1 MQVHPDDNYAWEH
14 ENGALGKTEMW
25 YVLDARK
32 DARIIY
38 GFYHDMDKKSLH
50 RSLLDG
56 TVEKYLQKIPVK
68 RGDVFFINAGQVHA
82 ICAGTLVAEI
92 QENSN
97 LTYRMYDYNRTDRH
111 GKKRELHIEKALD
124 VADLKGGRT
133 PKQPMR
139 LLRYAKGCAA
149 ELLCRCEH
157 FQVERLLVNTE
168 RQRGLAEFHPAGNTF
183 QIMLCISG
191 CGTLVSGMATSINLF
206 KGDCIFIPA
215 NSQDFSIHGKMQVLR
230 VTC

>member
-1 MQVHPDDNYAWEH
+1 MRKKLSVQVHPDDNYAWEH

-38 GFYHDMDKKSLH
+38 GFYHDMDKKFLYK
-50 RSLLDG
+50 SLLDG

-68 RGDVFFINAGQVHA
+68 RGDVFFINASQVHA

-97 LTYRMYDYNRTDRH
+97 LTYHMYDYNRTDRY

-124 VADLKGGRT
+124 VADLKRGRT
-133 PKQPMR
+133 PRQPMR
-139 LLRYAKGCAA
+139 LLRYAKSCCADVNIFRWSVCLSIQNGR
-149 ELLCRCEH
+149 EDLRSSI
-157 FQVERLLVNTE
+157 RLE
-168 RQRGLAEFHPAGNTF
+168 
-183 QIMLCISG
+183 
-191 CGTLVSGMATSINLF
+191 
-206 KGDCIFIPA
+206 IP
-215 NSQDFSIHGKMQVLR
+215 FR
-230 VTC
+230 